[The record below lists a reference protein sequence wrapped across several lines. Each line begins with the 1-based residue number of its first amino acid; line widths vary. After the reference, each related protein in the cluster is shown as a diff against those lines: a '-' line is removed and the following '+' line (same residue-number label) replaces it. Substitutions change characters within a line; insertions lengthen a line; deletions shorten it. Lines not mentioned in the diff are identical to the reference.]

1 MNPLGWIVALLL
13 ALLALPASAH
23 PLGNF
28 SVNRWAAIVAASEVL
43 EVEYVVDYAEIPTFQ
58 ESAGLDRD
66 GDGDE
71 SASELDDFART
82 QGETLARGLTLTLD
96 GSPRPLLLRER
107 RAAFAPGA
115 GGLRTLRVELR
126 LHSPLERLP
135 AGGLAVS
142 FEDQNFPGRAGWRE
156 IIARAT
162 KGARIAT
169 ASVPSQDRS
178 AALTA
183 YPTDP
188 LALPPSVARAD
199 LRLVPG
205 VEVADEPDPG
215 GAVLRGARTS
225 AFDRVGSD
233 ASWIASFERAR
244 VQGGIGVCVAA
255 FLGALF
261 WGAAHALSPGHG
273 KTLVAAYLVGD
284 RGRASHAVWLGL
296 IVTVTHTAGVFAL
309 GIVTLLLSRWLLPET
324 LYPWLSFSSGLTI
337 AGVGIVLLRR
347 RWRDAEQRHEHD
359 LPHDHAHSGIHPHAH
374 AHSHEHGH
382 GHVHA
387 APERLDFRGLVAL
400 GVAGGIV
407 PCPSALVV
415 LLSALAFHQVLLG
428 LGLILAFSAGLAAV
442 LVATGLLM
450 VRARSAFEKLELD
463 AAWMTRVGVAS
474 ALAVL
479 ALGVALALESLPPP
493 LEGLLQLLAA
503 MPGTAGIGTLGLGL
517 VFGVKH
523 AAEADHVAAVSAIV
537 SEERGLKRALWTGGL
552 WGAGHT
558 LAILVAG
565 LAVLGLEM
573 VSPERLAHG
582 LELGVAVMIVFL
594 AGGAL
599 VRSLGET
606 SASHAHSHRPPR
618 AHRPSLKPLLVGA
631 MHGLAGSAALT
642 LLVLSQVP
650 SRNLGLLYLICFG
663 VGSIGGMALMSVAIG
678 IPFAATGATPRLQR
692 GIRVLASCFGLC
704 FGMFYAWAQL
714 G

>member
-1 MNPLGWIVALLL
+1 MVALVL
-13 ALLALPASAH
+13 ALLAFPAGAH

-28 SVNRWAAIVAASEVL
+28 SVNRWAAIVAAPGVL
-43 EVEYVVDYAEIPTFQ
+43 EVDYVVDYAEIPAFQ
-58 ESAGLDRD
+58 ESEGLDRD

-71 SASELDDFART
+71 STSELDDFARA
-82 QGETLARGLTLTLD
+82 QGEALARGLTLTLD
-96 GSPRPLLLRER
+96 GAPRPLLLRER
-107 RAAFAPGA
+107 RVAFAPGV

-126 LHSPLERLP
+126 LESPLERLP
-135 AGGLAVS
+135 AGGLAVA

-156 IIARAT
+156 IVARAT
-162 KGARIAT
+162 TGIRIAT

-183 YPTDP
+183 YPADP
-188 LALPPSVARAD
+188 LALPPAVAKAD
-199 LRLVPG
+199 LRLVAG
-205 VEVADEPDPG
+205 VEVADGSGHG
-215 GAVLRGARTS
+215 GAVLRGSTPPAV
-225 AFDRVGSD
+225 DRAGSD
-233 ASWIASFERAR
+233 ASWIALFDRAR

-255 FLGALF
+255 FVGALF

-324 LYPWLSFSSGLTI
+324 LYPWLSFGSGLTI

-347 RWRDAEQRHEHD
+347 RWRDAEQQHGHEHD
-359 LPHDHAHSGIHPHAH
+359 LPHDHAHSDTHPDTH
-374 AHSHEHGH
+374 AHSHGHGH

-387 APERLDFRGLVAL
+387 APERLDPRGLVAL

-463 AAWMTRVGVAS
+463 GVWLTRMGVAS

-479 ALGVALALESLPPP
+479 ALGLALALESLPPP

-503 MPGTAGIGTLGLGL
+503 TPGTAGIGTLGLGL
-517 VFGVKH
+517 AFGVKH

-537 SEERGLKRALWTGGL
+537 SEERGLHRALWTGGL

-565 LAVLGLEM
+565 LVVLGLEM
-573 VSPERLAHG
+573 VIPERLAHG

-599 VRSLGET
+599 ARSLGET
-606 SASHAHSHRPPR
+606 SASHAHSQWPAR
-618 AHRPSLKPLLVGA
+618 AHRKSLKPLLVGA

-650 SRNLGLLYLICFG
+650 SRSLGLLYLLCFG

-678 IPFAATGATPRLQR
+678 IPFAATGTAPRLQR

-714 G
+714 S